1 MAEINLKI
9 NLSYG
14 DEYMS
19 ANVTRDT
26 LLWQFICWG
35 IFLPVV
41 VLVGLVGNALTMVV
55 LWRKEMQS
63 TTILYMRGLVV
74 TDTGI
79 LLSAVVVLT
88 PFACAN
94 YLHNDALMYFSENIY
109 PIIYTPINFTV
120 MTLQSCNVWITV
132 SVSVERYIAICH
144 PFRAAR
150 LCTRRKTLVVIVAIT
165 LVSVLYNVPRL
176 FATYA
181 RECEQGEQTS
191 GSSCYY
197 LADTVFGRT
206 YWYKTVYFSILYTI
220 LIFVIPL
227 ASLFI
232 LNVFLIQELMR
243 MQRRRSGTNIHDE
256 NEANLSLVLVLIVV
270 VFIFC
275 QSPGLVSQFDI
286 FHFATFLKWI
296 AVSNLLFVVNSAVNF
311 LIYTAFGSKFR
322 KVLLRVFRHFYG
334 HSRSLSLRA
343 SMATTNGYE
352 LTAVQDNATTVVENL
367 QREQEGLKRNA
378 SVPDTDSSKSERLP
392 LAKAVVSNGVQDG
405 SNGVKGERYP
415 LCNCVATNGPEPAHV

>member
-1 MAEINLKI
+1 MAEIQLKI

-14 DEYMS
+14 DDFMS
-19 ANVTRDT
+19 AAVTRDT

-41 VLVGLVGNALTMVV
+41 ALVGLVGNALTIVV

-63 TTILYMRGLVV
+63 TTILYLRALVI

-79 LLSAVVVLT
+79 LLSAAIVLT

-94 YLHNDALMYFSENIY
+94 YLHNEALRYFSENIY
-109 PIIYTPINFTV
+109 PVIYTPINYIV
-120 MTLQSCNVWITV
+120 MTLQACNVWITV

-144 PFRAAR
+144 PFRATR
-150 LCTRRKTLVVIVAIT
+150 LCTRRKTLIVIASIT
-165 LVSVLYNVPRL
+165 LVSVLYNIPRM

-181 RECEQGEQTS
+181 RECQEGEQS
-191 GSSCYY
+191 GGSCYY
-197 LADTVFGRT
+197 LADTDLGRA

-227 ASLFI
+227 AALFI

-256 NEANLSLVLVLIVV
+256 NEANLSLILVLIVV
-270 VFIFC
+270 VFILC

-296 AVSNLLFVVNSAVNF
+296 AVSNVLFVINSAVNF

-322 KVLLRVFRHFYG
+322 KVLLRVFRRLYN
-334 HSRSLSLRA
+334 HSRSLSLRG
-343 SMATTNGYE
+343 SVATTNGYE
-352 LTAVQDNATTVVENL
+352 LTAIQDTQHTV
-367 QREQEGLKRNA
+367 
-378 SVPDTDSSKSERLP
+378 TDSLEHGTTRGHMPVHYHPPVTSQQVP
-392 LAKAVVSNGVQDG
+392 LTQAGPAANSVHHD
-405 SNGVKGERYP
+405 RHP
-415 LCNCVATNGPEPAHV
+415 PPPCVLSS